1 VLRGWLRVG
10 GIGDRDGRMRTMI
23 LWIRIHLLDDIGDM
37 TVSAK
42 RVLRFTEWRKGEG
55 IALFY
60 RDQEIQL
67 WQQQL
72 SALQNHERRDPEH
85 LVANKVSTRRIIH
98 TTLPCLLL
106 DVLDL
111 HMDLKRV
118 S

>member
-1 VLRGWLRVG
+1 
-10 GIGDRDGRMRTMI
+10 MI
-23 LWIRIHLLDDIGDM
+23 PSIRIHPLDDIGDM

-42 RVLRFTEWRKGEG
+42 RALRFTEWRKGEE

-67 WQQQL
+67 WQRQL

-85 LVANKVSTRRIIH
+85 LVANIVSTQQIIH
-98 TTLPCLLL
+98 TTLPYLLL